1 MGGWKISS
9 SGSCMEA
16 HNNNNKNSSGPGERA
31 SRRSETIT
39 VYALNGG
46 SNVGKGPRCTHTRAA
61 GLDEA

>member
-1 MGGWKISS
+1 
-9 SGSCMEA
+9 MEA
-16 HNNNNKNSSGPGERA
+16 HDNNKNSSGPGERA

-46 SNVGKGPRCTHTRAA
+46 SNVGHTRAA